1 MYDLVTKLKKIGDWD
16 IVKNNLYAIQDNQ
29 VKKFNLKGEFIN
41 NIYTLKKYWGVNFYD
56 DFFHIY
62 TMYSENTFVDY
73 NKKVLLEKDNFN
85 FYHIFTP
92 NRYIGFDRTIKKVVN
107 QDKVILFNERI
118 NLRSVISNYFIFTNK
133 HKNIIFTIDLDH
145 PEKPLWQF
153 DLSQLGTFQ
162 DYHNEQQ
169 SYKVEKIL
177 GIHNEHLYVALNGSL
192 LLELDIATGKIT
204 HKWHHLPEKYKE
216 YPDDDFSARLFD
228 LDKANNALVCLSGRR
243 YDSIDLQTKE
253 YNSVYIGEEL
263 KKYDIVSIRHQGDF
277 TNEHISA
284 VAHLKNDTWFQDGIV
299 MFNRKTNKIDFFY
312 KDETFTTGTATPKL
326 ADNKLYQLD
335 LDGNLY
341 IFEKGE
347 NNIQT

>member
-1 MYDLVTKLKKIGDWD
+1 MYSIEKVIKSVSEYKVYKNYLGYKDTASLKEKTLYLNGKPISNAITEFSFFNKKLFFSNWNNEVFKYDLVTGNIIKTEYKQVSVLSDSNKLILKKDNLFSD
-16 IVKNNLYAIQDNQ
+16 ILLFNN
-29 VKKFNLKGEFIN
+29 K
-41 NIYTLKKYWGVNFYD
+41 IYTIKNELIVMKSYIHNELLFNANG
-56 DFFHIY
+56 HI
-62 TMYSENTFVDY
+62 SS
-73 NKKVLLEKDNFN
+73 
-85 FYHIFTP
+85 YHIPTA
-92 NRYIGFDRTIKKVVN
+92 
-107 QDKVILFNERI
+107 
-118 NLRSVISNYFIFTNK
+118 
-133 HKNIIFTIDLDH
+133 H
-145 PEKPLWQF
+145 PLWQF

-263 KKYDIVSIRHQGDF
+263 KKSDIVSIRHQGDF

-326 ADNKLYQLD
+326 AGNKLYQLD

>member
-1 MYDLVTKLKKIGDWD
+1 MYKI
-16 IVKNNLYAIQDNQ
+16 
-29 VKKFNLKGEFIN
+29 
-41 NIYTLKKYWGVNFYD
+41 
-56 DFFHIY
+56 
-62 TMYSENTFVDY
+62 
-73 NKKVLLEKDNFN
+73 
-85 FYHIFTP
+85 
-92 NRYIGFDRTIKKVVN
+92 
-107 QDKVILFNERI
+107 
-118 NLRSVISNYFIFTNK
+118 
-133 HKNIIFTIDLDH
+133 KNIIQDIDYFVVSDKHLVYKQNDNITYKNKIL
-145 PEKPLWQF
+145 EKEVKDDIILTGDNIFYNKGNDFVARKLINNNKAYFDNYAILNAKPMYWQNGIIIDINDNQLYLFDKFNFIKEKINIIDYNWGIIFLGQEYIFINDINKISSYHIPTAHPLWQF

-177 GIHNEHLYVALNGSL
+177 GIHNERLYVALNGSM

-228 LDKANNALVCLSGRR
+228 LDKAHNALVCLSGRR

-284 VAHLKNDTWFQDGIV
+284 IAHLKNDTWFQDGIV

-326 ADNKLYQLD
+326 AGNKLYQLD

-341 IFEKGE
+341 IFEKE
-347 NNIQT
+347 EKAQV